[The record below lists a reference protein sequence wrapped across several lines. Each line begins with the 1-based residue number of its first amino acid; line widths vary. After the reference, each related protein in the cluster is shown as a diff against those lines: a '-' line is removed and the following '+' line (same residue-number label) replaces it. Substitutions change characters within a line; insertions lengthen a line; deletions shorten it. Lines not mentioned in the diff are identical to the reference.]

1 MPTVV
6 DQISKRYMVCLLC
19 LHYKFSDF
27 LPKMSRSA
35 LKIENLELFSHEIT
49 TKNCS
54 YHLGRQKVII
64 GIYYLLHLY
73 NRIYPDFIAIVPF
86 QDLFNKKDAEQV

>member
-6 DQISKRYMVCLLC
+6 DQISKRYMVYLLC

-35 LKIENLELFSHEIT
+35 LKIENLEVFSHEIT

-54 YHLGRQKVII
+54 YHLGRQLVIT
-64 GIYYLLHLY
+64 G
-73 NRIYPDFIAIVPF
+73 V
-86 QDLFNKKDAEQV
+86 